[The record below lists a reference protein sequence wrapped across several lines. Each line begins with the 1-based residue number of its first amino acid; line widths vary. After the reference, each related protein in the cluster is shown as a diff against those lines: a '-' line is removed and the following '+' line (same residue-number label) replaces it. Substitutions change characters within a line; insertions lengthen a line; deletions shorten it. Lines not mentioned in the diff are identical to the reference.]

1 MTNCFAKN
9 DKAGM
14 IVIPIGIYCDFGLEL
29 FLKVAKFQ
37 CIKRK
42 ASINAILYV
51 MILPLTLSL
60 IVAGVGESYKIFT
73 LRSTFHNCVPRN
85 LSSF

>member
-14 IVIPIGIYCDFGLEL
+14 IVIPIGIYCDFGLEM

-37 CIKRK
+37 CIKHK

-60 IVAGVGESYKIFT
+60 IVS
-73 LRSTFHNCVPRN
+73 RRR
-85 LSSF
+85 